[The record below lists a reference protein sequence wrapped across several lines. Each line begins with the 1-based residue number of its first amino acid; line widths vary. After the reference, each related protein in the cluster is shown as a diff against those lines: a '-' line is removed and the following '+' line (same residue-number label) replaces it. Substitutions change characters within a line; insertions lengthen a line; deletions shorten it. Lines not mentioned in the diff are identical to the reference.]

1 MVKTTNQNRYPF
13 IYRYNHS
20 DIPRFFHHPTLGKT
34 TRYDQAMCVATSSF
48 PKTEP
53 ERGVLPKT
61 RRFFRWRLAFDIR
74 VIYDI
79 TNIEHD
85 LNICM

>member
-13 IYRYNHS
+13 IYRYNNS

-53 ERGVLPKT
+53 ERG
-61 RRFFRWRLAFDIR
+61 RFAENTAVFSLEISDFSKGDI
-74 VIYDI
+74 
-79 TNIEHD
+79 
-85 LNICM
+85 